1 MTQAEEVGGVM
12 LRASEIERLLEK
24 AGASGNG
31 IAQMLASREGKWP
44 VAVESNIGKVMTVRN
59 RAAHSPQHLTDSDIR
74 RFHAAADIVVGALTG
89 FRARTS
95 QTVEASLNGHE
106 RTRPSVSAAEA
117 AAAARPRA
125 KSWNVEGQHV
135 LVRGA
140 VKIVEMCGSDNKLVK
155 TAGYASVV
163 AIAGVVVGAA
173 KLWWNDEL

>member
-12 LRASEIERLLEK
+12 LKASEIERLLEK

-59 RAAHSPQHLTDSDIR
+59 RAAHNPQNLTDRDIR
-74 RFHAAADIVVGALTG
+74 EFHATANIVVGALKAP
-89 FRARTS
+89 RA
-95 QTVEASLNGHE
+95 EAARPLEGLLE
-106 RTRPSVSAAEA
+106 EYARTRPSVSVAG

-125 KSWNVEGQHV
+125 KSWDVEGQHV